1 MFENLRKNTDLFV
14 DRVLRVR
21 MRHLDD
27 TVHRVD
33 SERITSLVNA
43 FNLLK
48 EKIYEPAEQLSGADE
63 LEELVVDV
71 LLRDAELFSH
81 CRGAH
86 LKIEYKYWNTVKQS
100 NVSYHLQRISLV
112 KFNFISF
119 FSKKKRKLAKYRLV
133 RSQILLVGLATHRSR
148 VEVVV
153 RRQVAVEFQ
162 LKFGNFPNFI
172 KCINLRLLVL
182 PSFSHKLQLF
192 QASQNLLLNA
202 F

>member
-1 MFENLRKNTDLFV
+1 
-14 DRVLRVR
+14 

-86 LKIEYKYWNTVKQS
+86 LKIEYKYWNTVKQP

-112 KFNFISF
+112 KFNFTIVF
-119 FSKKKRKLAKYRLV
+119 FLKKRKLAKYRLI

-182 PSFSHKLQLF
+182 PVFPQIATFSSFFALSSF
-192 QASQNLLLNA
+192 QFSPT
-202 F
+202 

>member
-1 MFENLRKNTDLFV
+1 
-14 DRVLRVR
+14 

-86 LKIEYKYWNTVKQS
+86 LKIEYKYWNTVKQP

-112 KFNFISF
+112 KFNFTIVF
-119 FSKKKRKLAKYRLV
+119 FSKKKRKLAKYRLI

-162 LKFGNFPNFI
+162 LKFWKFSQFYKMYKFTTSCTTLVFPEITTFSSLSESPFQRSLA
-172 KCINLRLLVL
+172 CLRW
-182 PSFSHKLQLF
+182 PSV
-192 QASQNLLLNA
+192 
-202 F
+202 